1 MRGVRIIMGLPGAAA
16 RGLFVWDKAA
26 IGDRGTHIMYL
37 VIFSV
42 LVSAP
47 FLMTFDPAGD
57 GRVVA
62 GSVRLPGLCLSQ
74 ELLHQSCPG
83 CQLTRS
89 FVLAA
94 HGQWRESIRF
104 HRLGLVLYAFFAG
117 QIAVRAYYLHRGARP
132 ISPWLLAAN
141 HYLAVITIALLLGN
155 WAVGLFVGGNGS

>member
-1 MRGVRIIMGLPGAAA
+1 MRGVRIILGLPAAAA

-26 IGDRGTHIMYL
+26 IGDRGTHLAYL

-42 LVSAP
+42 LVAAP
-47 FLMTFDPAGD
+47 FLVAFDPAGD

-74 ELLHQSCPG
+74 ELLHVSCPG

-94 HGQWRESIRF
+94 HSQWRESIRY
-104 HRLGLVLYAFFAG
+104 HRLGLVLYGFFAV

-132 ISPWLLAAN
+132 ISPRLLAAN
-141 HYLAVITIALLLGN
+141 HYLAVAMIALLLAN
-155 WAVGLFVGGNGS
+155 WGVGLFVGGNGS